1 MKTITIGRGEGCHIY
16 IDDELMSRR
25 HAIIKIPTFG
35 GMEIVDMSKNG
46 TFVNGVRLRPNV
58 PFPVKRTD
66 VVNFA
71 DVAQL
76 DWSQVPDPMKYYK
89 LGAAIVGGLVV
100 LLLAIFLL
108 KNLLSTSEEP
118 SPKPATEQIQQ
129 SATPIGQQTKPVV
142 EEPAQEQDESKA
154 EPQSPAATEGQEAQS
169 DTLDPVKEFNKAVQ
183 ARKDRREAEERAR
196 QQKAREQKAKE
207 QKAKEQKAKE
217 QQQKEQ
223 QQKEQQKEQQKQPDS
238 QKQED
243 SKPSDGGSSG
253 KKEYNPEMI

>member
-76 DWSQVPDPMKYYK
+76 DWSQVPNPMKYYK

-100 LLLAIFLL
+100 LLLAFFLL

-169 DTLDPVKEFNKAVQ
+169 DTYDPVKEFNKAVQ
-183 ARKDRREAEERAR
+183 ASKDRREAEERAR
-196 QQKAREQKAKE
+196 QQKARE

-253 KKEYNPEMI
+253 KKEYKPEMI

>member
-169 DTLDPVKEFNKAVQ
+169 DTYDPVKEFNKAVQ

-196 QQKAREQKAKE
+196 QQKGKE

-243 SKPSDGGSSG
+243 GKPSDGGSSG
-253 KKEYNPEMI
+253 KKEYKPEMI

>member
-100 LLLAIFLL
+100 LLLLLFCFLL
-108 KNLLSTSEEP
+108 PGFLLASTIFGFP
-118 SPKPATEQIQQ
+118 SILT
-129 SATPIGQQTKPVV
+129 S
-142 EEPAQEQDESKA
+142 
-154 EPQSPAATEGQEAQS
+154 
-169 DTLDPVKEFNKAVQ
+169 LDCLIELFNRIV
-183 ARKDRREAEERAR
+183 
-196 QQKAREQKAKE
+196 
-207 QKAKEQKAKE
+207 
-217 QQQKEQ
+217 
-223 QQKEQQKEQQKQPDS
+223 
-238 QKQED
+238 
-243 SKPSDGGSSG
+243 G
-253 KKEYNPEMI
+253 I

>member
-16 IDDELMSRR
+16 IDDESMSRR

-100 LLLAIFLL
+100 LLLAFFLL

-169 DTLDPVKEFNKAVQ
+169 DTYDPVKEFNKAVQ
-183 ARKDRREAEERAR
+183 ASKDRREAEERAR
-196 QQKAREQKAKE
+196 QQKARE

-243 SKPSDGGSSG
+243 GKPSDGGSSG
-253 KKEYNPEMI
+253 KKEYKPEMI

>member
-16 IDDELMSRR
+16 IDDESMSRR

-169 DTLDPVKEFNKAVQ
+169 DTYDPVKEFNKAVQ
-183 ARKDRREAEERAR
+183 ASKDRREAEERAR
-196 QQKAREQKAKE
+196 QQKAREQKS
-207 QKAKEQKAKE
+207 KEQKAKE

-243 SKPSDGGSSG
+243 GKPSDGGSSG

>member
-169 DTLDPVKEFNKAVQ
+169 DTYDPVKEFNKAVQ
-183 ARKDRREAEERAR
+183 ASKDRREAEERAR
-196 QQKAREQKAKE
+196 QQKARE

-243 SKPSDGGSSG
+243 GKPSDGGSSG
-253 KKEYNPEMI
+253 KKEYKPEMI

>member
-16 IDDELMSRR
+16 IDDESMSRR

-169 DTLDPVKEFNKAVQ
+169 DTYDPVKEFNKAVQ
-183 ARKDRREAEERAR
+183 ASKDRREAEERAR
-196 QQKAREQKAKE
+196 QQKARE

-223 QQKEQQKEQQKQPDS
+223 QQKEQQKEQQKQPGS
-238 QKQED
+238 QKQEEG
-243 SKPSDGGSSG
+243 KPSDGGSSG
-253 KKEYNPEMI
+253 KKEYKPEMI

>member
-16 IDDELMSRR
+16 IDDESMSRR

-129 SATPIGQQTKPVV
+129 SATPIGQQTTPVA
-142 EEPAQEQDESKA
+142 EEPTQEQDESKA

-169 DTLDPVKEFNKAVQ
+169 DTYDPVKEFNKAVQ
-183 ARKDRREAEERAR
+183 ASKDRREAEERAR
-196 QQKAREQKAKE
+196 QQKAREQKAKD
-207 QKAKEQKAKE
+207 QKAKE

-243 SKPSDGGSSG
+243 GKPSDGGSSS
-253 KKEYNPEMI
+253 KKEYKPEMI

>member
-76 DWSQVPDPMKYYK
+76 DWSQVPNPMKYYK

-169 DTLDPVKEFNKAVQ
+169 DTYDPVKEFNKAVQ
-183 ARKDRREAEERAR
+183 ASKDRREAEERAR
-196 QQKAREQKAKE
+196 QQKARE

-243 SKPSDGGSSG
+243 GKPSDGGSSG
-253 KKEYNPEMI
+253 KKEYKPEMI

>member
-100 LLLAIFLL
+100 LLLAFFLL

-154 EPQSPAATEGQEAQS
+154 EPQSPAVTEGQEAQS
-169 DTLDPVKEFNKAVQ
+169 DTYDPVKEFNKAVQ
-183 ARKDRREAEERAR
+183 ASKDRREAEERAR
-196 QQKAREQKAKE
+196 QQKARE

-243 SKPSDGGSSG
+243 GKPSDGGSSG
-253 KKEYNPEMI
+253 KKEYKPEMI

>member
-100 LLLAIFLL
+100 LLLAFFLL

-169 DTLDPVKEFNKAVQ
+169 DTYDPVKEFNKAVQ
-183 ARKDRREAEERAR
+183 ASKDRREAEERAR
-196 QQKAREQKAKE
+196 QQKARE

-243 SKPSDGGSSG
+243 GKPSDGGSSG
-253 KKEYNPEMI
+253 KKEYKPEMI

>member
-100 LLLAIFLL
+100 LLLAFFLL

-129 SATPIGQQTKPVV
+129 SASPIEQQSKPVV

-169 DTLDPVKEFNKAVQ
+169 DTYDPVKEFNKAVQ
-183 ARKDRREAEERAR
+183 ASKDRREAEERAR
-196 QQKAREQKAKE
+196 QQKARE

-243 SKPSDGGSSG
+243 GKPSDGGSSG
-253 KKEYNPEMI
+253 KKEYKPEMI

>member
-16 IDDELMSRR
+16 IDDESMSRR

-169 DTLDPVKEFNKAVQ
+169 DTYDPVKEFNKAVQ

-207 QKAKEQKAKE
+207 QKAKEQ
-217 QQQKEQ
+217 QQKEQ

-243 SKPSDGGSSG
+243 GKPSDGGSSS
-253 KKEYNPEMI
+253 KKEYKPEMI

>member
-16 IDDELMSRR
+16 IDDESMSRR

-89 LGAAIVGGLVV
+89 LGAAILGGLVV

-169 DTLDPVKEFNKAVQ
+169 DTYDPVKEFNKAVQ
-183 ARKDRREAEERAR
+183 ASKDRREAEERAR
-196 QQKAREQKAKE
+196 QQKARE

-243 SKPSDGGSSG
+243 GKPSDGGSSG
-253 KKEYNPEMI
+253 KKEYKPEMI

>member
-169 DTLDPVKEFNKAVQ
+169 DTYDPVKEFNKAVQ
-183 ARKDRREAEERAR
+183 ASKDRREAEERAR
-196 QQKAREQKAKE
+196 QQKARE

-223 QQKEQQKEQQKQPDS
+223 QQKEQQKEQQKQPGS
-238 QKQED
+238 QKQEEG
-243 SKPSDGGSSG
+243 KPSDGGSSG
-253 KKEYNPEMI
+253 KKEYKPEMI